1 MRNQYLLIVIFLM
14 TSLGFSQPIE
24 VSVTQYTP
32 DQLVKDILINNPC
45 AQVTNV
51 TWSTGTNYG
60 VTDGT
65 GIGYF
70 TNTNSD
76 FDMAAGIILST
87 GNAELAEGPETF
99 SQGVGNNNWLDDD
112 ELTTYMN
119 AVIGPDTYHNATILE
134 FDFVPFGNSISFN
147 FIFASEEY
155 GTYQCDFSDAFAFF
169 LTNTVTNATTNLAL
183 VPGTGDPISVDRKS
197 TRLNSSHVRISYAV
211 FCLKKK

>member
-1 MRNQYLLIVIFLM
+1 MKGKYLLIGIFLI

-32 DQLVKDILINNPC
+32 EQLIKDVLINNPC
-45 AQVTNV
+45 AQVSNV

-99 SQGVGNNNWLDDD
+99 SQGVGNNNWLEDD

-119 AVIGPDTYHNATILE
+119 AVIGPDNYHTATILE
-134 FDFVPFGNSISFN
+134 FDFVPFGSLLSCYFT
-147 FIFASEEY
+147 FATEY
-155 GTYQCDFSDAFAFF
+155 Y
-169 LTNTVTNATTNLAL
+169 
-183 VPGTGDPISVDRKS
+183 
-197 TRLNSSHVRISYAV
+197 
-211 FCLKKK
+211 